1 MNDHDFRKLLGL
13 AVEIGGG
20 ENGRVVTERRA
31 VTEGNVE
38 GQVDSGINETTAG
51 GEGLVG
57 GACVGAVGQAR
68 RSSVRETLDRLRR
81 GREETSVFDEE
92 HFTVR

>member
-51 GEGLVG
+51 
-57 GACVGAVGQAR
+57 
-68 RSSVRETLDRLRR
+68 
-81 GREETSVFDEE
+81 
-92 HFTVR
+92 